1 MARQTFVRHTGSHSS
16 AEPTPVHIRPVRPDD
31 AVAIQAIY
39 AHHVLHGLGTFE
51 ETPPPLAEM
60 QARLAKVADQG
71 LPWLVAEQDGAVAG
85 YGYAGLFHVRSA
97 YRFTVEDSL
106 YIHPNHLSRGVGSA
120 LLGELIARCT
130 ALGLRQMVA
139 LIGDSGNAGSLA
151 VHRKHNFCDVGVL
164 KSVGW
169 KHNRWVDVV
178 FMQRPLGAGD
188 AFVSA

>member
-1 MARQTFVRHTGSHSS
+1 
-16 AEPTPVHIRPVRPDD
+16 VHIRPVRPDD

-51 ETPPPLAEM
+51 EEPPPLAEM

-106 YIHPNHLSRGVGSA
+106 YIHPNHLGCGVGSA

-151 VHRKHNFCDVGVL
+151 VHRKHDFSDAGLL

-169 KHNRWVDVV
+169 KHGRWVDVV
-178 FMQRPLGAGD
+178 FMQRPLGVGD
-188 AFVSA
+188 ASVGG